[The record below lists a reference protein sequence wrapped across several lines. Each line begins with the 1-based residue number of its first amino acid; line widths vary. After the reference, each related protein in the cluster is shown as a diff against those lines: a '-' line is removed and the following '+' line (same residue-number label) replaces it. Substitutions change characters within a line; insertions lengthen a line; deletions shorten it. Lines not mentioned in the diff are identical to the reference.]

1 MSRAAPWPL
10 AILVVTLTC
19 GCNTMEASP
28 WMWLSAV
35 PHYVKLD
42 MHIYV
47 PGARLYPWGLLW
59 AALGLLWGCSVLL
72 GGCSGAARGLL
83 WAALGCSGLLWGALG
98 CSGVLWAA
106 LGVHAVVNLHGL
118 G

>member
-72 GGCSGAARGLL
+72 GGCSGAA
-83 WAALGCSGLLWGALG
+83 LG